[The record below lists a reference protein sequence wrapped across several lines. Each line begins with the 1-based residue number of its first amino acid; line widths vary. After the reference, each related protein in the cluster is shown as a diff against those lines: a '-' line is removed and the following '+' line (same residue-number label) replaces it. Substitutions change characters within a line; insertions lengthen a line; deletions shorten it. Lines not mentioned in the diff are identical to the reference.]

1 MVCNEYVTQMFY
13 QKSTYW
19 ITFVQTRTAKL
30 TRIHTQLQTRIFTFQ
45 KNFSLLTFYQTC
57 VACYPGYVFSLSY
70 IYMQL
75 ALGPRPISTS
85 SKNNVAIPFTITN
98 ISCIKDARDS
108 MQTCF
113 VKKDFIFVF
122 LFYSIRKHV
131 DWMTVHQYM
140 RSHVCKQI
148 ITYAT
153 IQTTLRSCLLS
164 ATIGNKLQSRS
175 STQNRCNCIRV

>member
-1 MVCNEYVTQMFY
+1 MVCNEYVTQMCY
-13 QKSTYW
+13 QKSAYW

-30 TRIHTQLQTRIFTFQ
+30 TNTYTALDQDLYISKRLQLTHFLPNLRCVLPRLCIFF
-45 KNFSLLTFYQTC
+45 
-57 VACYPGYVFSLSY
+57 VI

-131 DWMTVHQYM
+131 YWMTVHQYM